1 MFQFPEF
8 ASYTYVFSA
17 WYPTY
22 VGWVSPFRHLWIKV
36 CLPTPQSF
44 SQAPTSFIASNCQG
58 IHRMR
63 LVAWPYMINRYCAQS
78 STLLC
83 TFTFIAVLIE
93 YCYSSFDFAI
103 NMKFISPDLYAWFES
118 LRYSFLNFFS
128 FNYYLVKELGIKTN
142 SKRTIQMHFQLIS
155 TESDRFKRWWSYAGS
170 NRRPPACKA
179 GALPAEL

>member
-93 YCYSSFDFAI
+93 CCHSSFDFAI

-128 FNYYLVKELGIKTN
+128 FNYYLVKEHDSMSLINTLIDFMRPYRHATY
-142 SKRTIQMHFQLIS
+142 KRTSQWLLHSIRQ
-155 TESDRFKRWWSYAGS
+155 
-170 NRRPPACKA
+170 
-179 GALPAEL
+179 